1 MTLLNHRL
9 LRLQTAAAVVDGVAL
24 STVVVHATVALAIP
38 PAAVSAML
46 AGAATVAL
54 VVAPLSGGLMDR
66 LGLRRTAA
74 LGALLTAG
82 ALVGYATAG
91 APAGLAV
98 AIAVFMSA
106 QAVSGAARQGLAV
119 AGIPESERLQVRAA
133 MHTRLNAGLGVGTLL
148 GVLLLAGGDSGLRS
162 GYLVAAAVSLAAG
175 GLVLHWA
182 APARASAAAAAADQR
197 VADHVQPTSGVL
209 LALRDRRF
217 AQVLALA
224 VVLQL
229 TMPILSV
236 LLPVWVIRSTSA
248 PVWTA
253 ALALAVN
260 TMLVIVG
267 QRWWSRQLLTDHDTV
282 RSLRWAAFGVLVM
295 GSALAIASSAGP
307 TGALVLV
314 VGAVVGLT
322 LGEVAGGSA
331 VWRVALDRV
340 PAGAEGRYQAAYSM
354 SSSAARIIGPLIALP
369 LVIAAPRVGWLVLA
383 VAMGVAVL
391 AVGSL
396 VRPRRTRS
404 SSAVSASREGGDL
417 RTA

>member
-9 LRLQTAAAVVDGVAL
+9 LGLQTAAAVVDGVAL
-24 STVVVHATVALAIP
+24 STVVIHATVALAIS
-38 PAAVSAML
+38 PAAISAML
-46 AGAATVAL
+46 AGAAAAAL

-66 LGLRRTAA
+66 LGLRRAA
-74 LGALLTAG
+74 AIGALLTAG
-82 ALVGYATAG
+82 ALVGYATAT

-182 APARASAAAAAADQR
+182 APARASAAAADQRAADQ
-197 VADHVQPTSGVL
+197 VHPTSGVL

-217 AQVLALA
+217 ARVLALA

-253 ALALAVN
+253 ALALSVN

-267 QRWWSRQLLTDHDTV
+267 QRWWSRRLRTDHDTV

-307 TGALVLV
+307 TGAMVLV

-354 SSSAARIIGPLIALP
+354 SSSAARIVGPLVALP

-383 VAMGVAVL
+383 AAMGVAVL
-391 AVGSL
+391 AVGGL

-404 SSAVSASREGGDL
+404 LSAVSASREGGDL